1 VTAAENTPTP
11 KTPPEELTADERDE
25 LLELMAHYQ
34 TKRIPR
40 RFWFLGPDQDRLA
53 RAWYW
58 IEWQEKQASAAPAQ
72 RNPPAPTATAVEV
85 TQAPAP
91 QANQPAQPS
100 PPRPTATAVEVTQ
113 APAPQANQPAQPSP
127 PRPTALEPEN
137 APATTEVD
145 ILRKL
150 SPKPRLAARIVLE
163 LRREGFPLGKRDTLL
178 QEVRKRSG
186 KKELSLRSLDTA
198 LHKLRGLNLFD

>member
-1 VTAAENTPTP
+1 MTAAENTPTP

-72 RNPPAPTATAVEV
+72 RNPPA
-85 TQAPAP
+85 
-91 QANQPAQPS
+91 
-100 PPRPTATAVEVTQ
+100 PTATAVEVTQ